1 MKGLLKLKWFFKERL
16 LQNMIAIV
24 SNIISNIFIVV
35 APIVLGMA
43 TDDIANGSITASKLM
58 HYVLVLVII
67 AISNHFILILWAILI
82 FRNQVII
89 EARLQISI
97 LKKILF
103 MPRTFFEKFK
113 SGDLITRM
121 STNVESIGDFAGF
134 GMMSFYDSM
143 LYLPAVIVAMG
154 IRVSWKLTLVCVI
167 PLVLGTLF
175 NYFLGK
181 YVYKYYLLRSK
192 VTGTMSDMVLEHVLG
207 IRVIRAYSLE
217 EQSTKDFYK
226 KTEEVFDVSVDCE
239 KVFNTFSPISHV
251 FLAFSYAIS
260 MIYGA
265 KLLGAGS
272 ITLGDMIAF
281 NIFLSFLTWP
291 MYAVGEFFNTA
302 QRASASSD
310 RVYEVLESEDDRKV
324 ENVKEK
330 KVLFGD
336 IEFSNYSFKYP
347 SSEVINLSDINLRI
361 KEGETL
367 GIAGKT
373 GSGKSTLIKQILAQ
387 YPVGEGKFTISGVPF
402 LEVDKIN
409 LMNDVAYVSQENILF
424 SRSIKENI
432 LFGSDEKVSD
442 EELDSI
448 IELADLKRDI
458 NIFTN
463 GVDTQ
468 VGERGIA
475 VSGGQKQRI
484 AIARAIIKNA
494 KLLILDDSLSA
505 VDART
510 ESKIIRNIKKNRENT
525 TTIIIS
531 HRLSAISHA
540 DNIIVLD
547 NGKIVEQGTHDELVS
562 TDTWYLRQYNIQKLE
577 EEEHE

>member
-1 MKGLLKLKWFFKERL
+1 
-16 LQNMIAIV
+16 
-24 SNIISNIFIVV
+24 
-35 APIVLGMA
+35 
-43 TDDIANGSITASKLM
+43 
-58 HYVLVLVII
+58 
-67 AISNHFILILWAILI
+67 
-82 FRNQVII
+82 
-89 EARLQISI
+89 
-97 LKKILF
+97 
-103 MPRTFFEKFK
+103 
-113 SGDLITRM
+113 
-121 STNVESIGDFAGF
+121 
-134 GMMSFYDSM
+134 
-143 LYLPAVIVAMG
+143 
-154 IRVSWKLTLVCVI
+154 
-167 PLVLGTLF
+167 
-175 NYFLGK
+175 
-181 YVYKYYLLRSK
+181 
-192 VTGTMSDMVLEHVLG
+192 
-207 IRVIRAYSLE
+207 
-217 EQSTKDFYK
+217 
-226 KTEEVFDVSVDCE
+226 
-239 KVFNTFSPISHV
+239 
-251 FLAFSYAIS
+251 
-260 MIYGA
+260 
-265 KLLGAGS
+265 
-272 ITLGDMIAF
+272 
-281 NIFLSFLTWP
+281 
-291 MYAVGEFFNTA
+291 MYAVGELFNTA

-310 RVYEVLESEDDRKV
+310 RVYEVLESQDDRKV
-324 ENVKEK
+324 ENVKEI

-336 IEFSNYSFKYP
+336 IEFSDYNFKYP
-347 SSEVINLSDINLRI
+347 SSEVINLSDINLKI

-409 LMNDVAYVSQENILF
+409 LMNDIAYVSQENILF

-442 EELDSI
+442 EELESI

-510 ESKIIRNIKKNRENT
+510 ESKIIRNIKKNRQNK

-547 NGKIVEQGTHDELVS
+547 NGRIVEQGTHDELVS

-577 EEEHE
+577 EGEHE